1 MAYTLPTAASSTV
14 EYEDFY
20 ESTLAQPLGVSDTD
34 IYPVNMPASAVGF
47 LVIDANGTTPEIVFY
62 NTKGASYVRCPS
74 ATDGEGRGVFQTTP
88 RPYEAG
94 TKIGMYSIAAF
105 FEGIVTGRFMRDE
118 FLQARHFS
126 STLNVGQWA
135 GIGSACIAVTNE
147 GNRSS
152 TLTFASSV
160 ASKVSPGMRLLLEK
174 TVPGNAYMGGAFNGT
189 NHYYTKVSPTGT
201 LATVTNN
208 FSIERAVR
216 LTSYGSIQNLCG
228 RGDST
233 PANGFWLRVEPS
245 GQVSLGVFNGG
256 GANYRYTSTH
266 QSLPLQK
273 TVVVTASWATGAV
286 VIYFDGIA
294 VPLQAVITSGTAP
307 TTAGTG
313 GDFSIGRLGAYN
325 GQYSSDYAS
334 NCAVFDK
341 VLTPAE
347 VKQYS
352 TYKLTG
358 AEPNCIGAW
367 SLDNTAVNQQ
377 NPGTNDL
384 TAMNGVS
391 YTAMSPHGQLGNG
404 VEPSKAIALVMAV
417 NGSTVTVQT
426 PEGVTIP
433 TTGGISAV
441 SYAASGVPFGWVTDD
456 ARWAIETIH
465 KTLINT
471 GVVGLSVITNLG
483 GLNIYVPSKGA
494 WKEIGFDVQGQIT
507 HAGAPWL
514 SQQISL
520 STSNSSISD
529 RDLVAQSP
537 SLSATLS
544 EQDVRQ
550 SRRKPITTTAATTY
564 YLLTASNVV
573 ASTTQY
579 FSGGD
584 TFGCS
589 GTNRIWAIP
598 AGI

>member
-174 TVPGNAYMGGAFNGT
+174 TVPGNAYMGGIFNAT
-189 NHYYTKVSPTGT
+189 NQYFTVSPTGA
-201 LATVTNN
+201 LATITNN
-208 FSIERAVR
+208 FTLMAHIMPTAYVD
-216 LTSYGSIQNLCG
+216 GIICG
-228 RGDST
+228 RSDAASNN
-233 PANGFWLRVEPS
+233 ALELRMVSNGTLAVYC
-245 GQVSLGVFNGG
+245 FNGG
-256 GANYRYTSTH
+256 VGNYRAVFTY
-266 QSLPLQK
+266 QSVSLNK
-273 TVVVTASWATGAV
+273 KSHVAVTWASGAV
-286 VIYFDGIA
+286 ALYIDGIS
-294 VPLQAVITSGTAP
+294 VPVTGPTTSGTAP

-313 GDFSIGRLGAYN
+313 GDWSVGRKGAYAGN
-325 GQYSSDYAS
+325 YFAGYIS
-334 NCAVFDK
+334 NVAVFNAA
-341 VLTPAE
+341 LTASLIR
-347 VKQYS
+347 QYS
-352 TYKLTG
+352 TYKSSSS
-358 AEPNCIGAW
+358 EPSCIGAW
-367 SLDNTAVNQQ
+367 SLDNTAVNQVAA
-377 NPGTNDL
+377 GTNDL
-384 TAMNGVS
+384 TAMNSVG
-391 YTAMSPHGQLGNG
+391 YTAASPHGQLSNYIDA
-404 VEPSKAIALVMAV
+404 SKAIALVMAV

-433 TTGGISAV
+433 TTGGITAV
-441 SYAASGVPFGWVTDD
+441 SYATSGVPFGWVVDE
-456 ARWAIETIH
+456 ARWM
-465 KTLINT
+465 
-471 GVVGLSVITNLG
+471 ITSIYRITSQQTSPAAGTWYNPSSRK
-483 GLNIYVPSKGA
+483 LNIPTGTWKYIGHTGTVSGTAGGGSAPYVNCSMG
-494 WKEIGFDVQGQIT
+494 T
-507 HAGAPWL
+507 
-514 SQQISL
+514 
-520 STSNSSISD
+520 
-529 RDLVAQSP
+529 SP
-537 SLSATLS
+537 SSSGIAELNHLYGIGVANIYIKTGFYRRTTNSITLA
-544 EQDVRQ
+544 
-550 SRRKPITTTAATTY
+550 AATDY
-564 YLLTASNVV
+564 YENVSMEAPLCASVE
-573 ASTTQY
+573 ALSCDL
-579 FSGGD
+579 F
-584 TFGCS
+584 
-589 GTNRIWAIP
+589 ALP